1 MRLKFGLFIS
11 LFILTYFSLNAV
23 STAQSAAPL
32 PASAASSAAAAL
44 SWDSPFR
51 LCWSFSIPEINSL
64 SPATD
69 HKKKIFLPLSEGGL
83 LALDADSGKIVWRSS
98 LGGAVFSQPI
108 SDRDRLFLLNRVSDH
123 SGTEFVLRAIS
134 SATGLTLWQRS
145 LEFPAE
151 PAEIF
156 LAVDNETL
164 LLVVDNGR
172 LLAFQ
177 NANGTD
183 LWHRELP
190 AGINAEPLI
199 SNNAVVIGRKDGRVS
214 VIDAKTGADVFEYNF
229 ARLNG
234 AENTVLAKNGARIFY
249 GNRAGGIYSFRQSD
263 QKLLWRARAGG
274 QIASMAF
281 VKDNL
286 LVSSLDGFVYLL
298 DSETGNRLWKKRFSG
313 RPLGKT
319 LLLDDNHALVLT
331 IDGNAAQILEILSGK
346 VVNQIFL
353 EEGLTVAGEA
363 VLAGR
368 KVLIP
373 TVRGLSAYSADC
385 SAQ

>member
-1 MRLKFGLFIS
+1 
-11 LFILTYFSLNAV
+11 
-23 STAQSAAPL
+23 
-32 PASAASSAAAAL
+32 L

-98 LGGAVFSQPI
+98 LGGAVFSQPV

-123 SGTEFVLRAIS
+123 LGTEFVLRAIS

-156 LAVDNETL
+156 LAIDNETL

-177 NANGTD
+177 NATGTD

-199 SNNAVVIGRKDGRVS
+199 LNNGVVIGRKDGRVS

-298 DSETGNRLWKKRFSG
+298 DSETGNRLWKKRLSG